1 MKLLEEKITAEGKVL
16 PGNILKVDGFLNHRI
31 DVAFVTQLG
40 EELARRFKG
49 SGVNKVLTIEASGIA
64 VATAAAFYLD
74 VPLVFAKKHK
84 SDNISDNVYSAGAHS
99 FTHGNDY
106 TAVVS
111 KEYLSAGD
119 VVLIVDD
126 FLAQGSAL
134 SCMINIVEQA
144 GATVAGCASIIE
156 KGYQGGGDQLR
167 AKGIRVESLAIIESM
182 EAGNIVYRPDEGEK
196 A

>member
-1 MKLLEEKITAEGKVL
+1 MRLLEEKITAEGKVL

-31 DVAFVTQLG
+31 DVPFVMQLG
-40 EELARRFKG
+40 KEIARRFANC
-49 SGVNKVLTIEASGIA
+49 GVSKILTIEASGIA
-64 VATAAAFYLD
+64 VATAAAYYLD

-84 SDNISDNVYSAGAHS
+84 SGNISDSVYSASAHS

-111 KEYLSAGD
+111 KEHLDEKD

-126 FLAQGSAL
+126 FLALGSAL
-134 SCMINIVEQA
+134 ECLMDITAQA
-144 GATVAGCASIIE
+144 GAQVAGCASIIE
-156 KGYQGGGDQLR
+156 KGYQGGGDKIR

-182 EAGNIVYRPDEGEK
+182 ESGTIVFRPDEGEQ